1 MKIGVLG
8 AGQLGRM
15 LALSAY
21 PLGHQ
26 MRFLALSEED
36 PSSLLGKTY
45 INNHSNVIELFS
57 DDSDVVTYE
66 SENTDVSI
74 VNKVSKKSKVYPS
87 ESSLHL
93 TQHRGREKNLLSKL
107 NIPCAPFKMVNSLL
121 ELKSAVELIGLPAI
135 LKTAKDGYDGKGQFL
150 IKSESEIDEAWDHI
164 SGVESILEG
173 FIKFK
178 RELSLIAVRGLD
190 ASLKYYPLVENTHH
204 EGILRLTIAPA
215 QNIPK
220 SLQKKA
226 EEYMHSLINEM
237 DHVGV
242 MTLELFDSSDE
253 LIVNEIAPRVHNSGH
268 WTIEGAQT
276 SQFEN
281 HIRAITNSPLGATSI
296 KSSFNAMINIIGMHG
311 QTSKVLET
319 KNAHLHLYDKEERKG
334 RKLGH
339 ITLTSNSMEE
349 LNKSIDSLKEYLP

>member
-1 MKIGVLG
+1 
-8 AGQLGRM
+8 
-15 LALSAY
+15 
-21 PLGHQ
+21 
-26 MRFLALSEED
+26 
-36 PSSLLGKTY
+36 
-45 INNHSNVIELFS
+45 
-57 DDSDVVTYE
+57 
-66 SENTDVSI
+66 
-74 VNKVSKKSKVYPS
+74 
-87 ESSLHL
+87 
-93 TQHRGREKNLLSKL
+93 
-107 NIPCAPFKMVNSLL
+107 
-121 ELKSAVELIGLPAI
+121 
-135 LKTAKDGYDGKGQFL
+135 
-150 IKSESEIDEAWDHI
+150 
-164 SGVESILEG
+164 
-173 FIKFK
+173 
-178 RELSLIAVRGLD
+178 
-190 ASLKYYPLVENTHH
+190 
-204 EGILRLTIAPA
+204 
-215 QNIPK
+215 
-220 SLQKKA
+220 
-226 EEYMHSLINEM
+226 
-237 DHVGV
+237 